1 MKSKSALNGTRSLR
15 DERHCFE
22 TYEIL
27 EFKKIKKMNMLS
39 LKRRTKNGAMRND
52 RREKRNLLE
61 KIEGVIMRINE
72 RKGLEDT

>member
-1 MKSKSALNGTRSLR
+1 
-15 DERHCFE
+15 
-22 TYEIL
+22 
-27 EFKKIKKMNMLS
+27 MLS
-39 LKRRTKNGAMRND
+39 LKRRTKNGARRND